1 MLKELEPE
9 RYPNPE
15 QVMSCQKMKVALAGI
30 RCEEPEKVEAEKMV
44 EFFMFISAG
53 A

>member
-15 QVMSCQKMKVALAGI
+15 QVMSGQKMKVALAGI
-30 RCEEPEKVEAEKMV
+30 RPEKVEAEKMV